1 MAAPAAISWSEAN
14 QACLVAEFT
23 RLKRLLTAENG
34 DSGRRRQ
41 PRRQPIWTRRLR
53 SMPSPGCSA

>member
-14 QACLVAEFT
+14 QACLVTEFI
-23 RLKRLLTAENG
+23 RLKRLLSAG
-34 DSGRRRQ
+34 DDEAGETPARRQ
-41 PRRQPIWTRRLR
+41 PVWTRRRR